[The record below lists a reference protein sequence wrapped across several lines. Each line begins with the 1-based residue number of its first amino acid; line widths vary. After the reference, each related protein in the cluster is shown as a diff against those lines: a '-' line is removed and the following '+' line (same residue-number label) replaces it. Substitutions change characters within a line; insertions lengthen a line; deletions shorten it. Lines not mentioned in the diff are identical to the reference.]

1 MVVEC
6 DDNRL
11 GPDEIGVNRM
21 KVTKYSDLS
30 LGQSAEVVHTVTE
43 EDIKT
48 FGDLSGDYN
57 PVHFDEE
64 WAKTTMFKGRIA
76 HGILTASF
84 ISTAIGMKLP
94 GPGTIY
100 LKQSMKFLGPVRI
113 GDTITA
119 RVEIIE
125 LNDEKER
132 VTLKTTC
139 ANQDEKIVLDGEAM
153 IQLMKL

>member
-1 MVVEC
+1 VNYVE
-6 DDNRL
+6 
-11 GPDEIGVNRM
+11 
-21 KVTKYSDLS
+21 VTKYSDLS
-30 LGQSAEVVHTVTE
+30 IGQSAEVTHTVTE
-43 EDIKT
+43 DDIKT

-57 PVHFDEE
+57 PVHFDED

-76 HGILTASF
+76 HGLLTAAY

-100 LKQSMKFLGPVRI
+100 MGQSMKFLGPVRI

-119 RVEIIE
+119 RVEIID

-139 ANQDEKIVLDGEAM
+139 TNQMGKVVLDGEAM
-153 IQLMKL
+153 ITIMKL

>member
-1 MVVEC
+1 
-6 DDNRL
+6 
-11 GPDEIGVNRM
+11 M
-21 KVTKYSDLS
+21 KVTKYSDLA
-30 LGQSAEVVHTVTE
+30 LGQSAEVVHTITE

-57 PVHFDEE
+57 PLHFDED

-76 HGILTASF
+76 HGVLTAAF

-100 LKQSMKFLGPVRI
+100 LGQSMKFLGPVRI
-113 GDTITA
+113 GDTIVA
-119 RVEIIE
+119 RVEIID

-139 ANQDEKIVLDGEAM
+139 TNQHGKVVLDGEAM
-153 IQLMKL
+153 ITIMKLD

>member
-1 MVVEC
+1 
-6 DDNRL
+6 
-11 GPDEIGVNRM
+11 M

-30 LGQSAEVVHTVTE
+30 LGQSAEVTHTVTE
-43 EDIKT
+43 EDIKI

-57 PVHFDEE
+57 PLHFDEE

-76 HGILTASF
+76 HGLLSASY

-100 LKQSMKFLGPVRI
+100 LGQSMKFMGPVRI

-119 RVEIIE
+119 RVEVAA
-125 LNDEKER
+125 LNDEKKR
-132 VTLKTTC
+132 VTLKTICT
-139 ANQDEKIVLDGEAM
+139 NQNDEVVIDGEALIM
-153 IQLMKL
+153 LM

>member
-1 MVVEC
+1 MVVERN
-6 DDNRL
+6 DHQM
-11 GPDEIGVNRM
+11 GKGEVNKM
-21 KVTKYSDLS
+21 KVTKYSEIKM
-30 LGQSAEVVHTVTE
+30 GQSAEVVHTITKD
-43 EDIKT
+43 DIQT

-57 PVHFDEE
+57 PLHFDED
-64 WAKTTMFKGRIA
+64 WAKTTMFGGRIA

-84 ISTAIGMKLP
+84 ISTAIGMHLP

-100 LKQSMKFLGPVRI
+100 MSQSMRFLGPARI

-119 RVEIIE
+119 RVEVIS

-139 ANQDEKIVLDGEAM
+139 TNQKGKVILDGEALVT
-153 IQLMKL
+153 LMKMK

>member
-1 MVVEC
+1 
-6 DDNRL
+6 
-11 GPDEIGVNRM
+11 M

-30 LGQSAEVVHTVTE
+30 MGQSAEVTHTVTE

-76 HGILTASF
+76 HGLLTAAY

-100 LKQSMKFLGPVRI
+100 MGQSMKFLGPVRI

-132 VTLKTTC
+132 ITLKTMCT
-139 ANQDEKIVLDGEAM
+139 NQKGKLVLDGEAM
-153 IQLMKL
+153 IKVMDLELENVRPPH